1 MGSWIDVRKPGFK
14 SFPKDMRVNNHDF
27 PHELT
32 LAEQP
37 NNGVAASAHILLRR
51 VFRILRGCGLSL
63 SRLQSM
69 SEQALREIDGIPDT
83 HASRVTAR
91 QAFMCCDVVLKWRRD
106 CKYLDQSGLPMQ
118 LSINGASP
126 SFIDLVNTAAPEA
139 DPHQLLVAMEELG
152 VVRIAEDAKAE
163 LISESV
169 VACAGRD
176 GSTIASECVLE
187 HICGFLG
194 SVEYNVFDKPSRAKG
209 RFERACYASV
219 PLELVPVLE
228 QLVSARGQNFVDVID
243 EWLARRAIKRRL
255 SEDSVL
261 VGAGAYVFVRK
272 HSDENS

>member
-1 MGSWIDVRKPGFK
+1 MKFGIDDSQTGFK
-14 SFPKDMRVNNHDF
+14 SSLKDMCVNNPNVAHD
-27 PHELT
+27 LT
-32 LAEQP
+32 MPLQA
-37 NNGVAASAHILLRR
+37 NDGVAVSAHILLRR
-51 VFRILRGCGLSL
+51 LFRILRGCGLSL
-63 SRLQSM
+63 SQLQSI
-69 SEQALREIDGIPDT
+69 SDQALNEVQGIPDA

-106 CKYLDQSGLPMQ
+106 CKYLDKAGLPMQ

-126 SFIDLVNTAAPEA
+126 SFIDLVKAATPDA
-139 DPHQLLVAMEELG
+139 NPHQLLAAMEELG

-169 VACAGRD
+169 VACAGRE

-194 SVEYNVFDKPSRAKG
+194 SVEYNVFDKPSRERG

-219 PLELVPVLE
+219 PLQLVPVLE
-228 QLVSARGQNFVDVID
+228 QLVSARGQDFVDVID
-243 EWLARRAIKRRL
+243 EWLARRAIKRPL
-255 SEDSVL
+255 SDDLVL

-272 HSDENS
+272 HD

>member
-1 MGSWIDVRKPGFK
+1 M
-14 SFPKDMRVNNHDF
+14 NNLNF
-27 PHELT
+27 PHDLAM
-32 LAEQP
+32 AEQP
-37 NNGVAASAHILLRR
+37 NDGVTVSAHLLLRR

-63 SRLQSM
+63 SQLQSM
-69 SEQALREIDGIPDT
+69 SEHALREVQGMPDA

-106 CKYLDQSGLPMQ
+106 FKYLDQTGLPKQ
-118 LSINGASP
+118 LSMNGASP
-126 SFIDLVNTAAPEA
+126 SFIDLVKSAAPDA

-152 VVRIAEDAKAE
+152 VVRITEDARAE

-194 SVEYNVFDKPSRAKG
+194 SVEYNVFDKPSRARG

-219 PLELVPVLE
+219 PMELVPVLE
-228 QLVSARGQNFVDVID
+228 QLVSARGQDFVDVID
-243 EWLARRAIKRRL
+243 EWLARRAIKRPLRD
-255 SEDSVL
+255 DSVL

-272 HSDENS
+272 RD

>member
-1 MGSWIDVRKPGFK
+1 MNNPNFSHDVAMP
-14 SFPKDMRVNNHDF
+14 
-27 PHELT
+27 
-32 LAEQP
+32 EQP
-37 NNGVAASAHILLRR
+37 NDGVKVSAHILLRR

-63 SRLQSM
+63 AQLQSM
-69 SEQALREIDGIPDT
+69 SEQALREVQGMPDA
-83 HASRVTAR
+83 HSSRVTAR

-106 CKYLDQSGLPMQ
+106 CKYLDQTGLPMQ
-118 LSINGASP
+118 LSMNGAAP
-126 SFIDLVNTAAPEA
+126 SFIDLVKAAAPDA

-152 VVRIAEDAKAE
+152 VVRIAEDARAE

-194 SVEYNVFDKPSRAKG
+194 SVEYNVFDKPSRARG

-228 QLVSARGQNFVDVID
+228 QLVSARGQDFVDVID
-243 EWLARRAIKRRL
+243 EWLARRAIKRPL
-255 SEDSVL
+255 SDDSVL

-272 HSDENS
+272 PE

>member
-1 MGSWIDVRKPGFK
+1 MTNSNLP
-14 SFPKDMRVNNHDF
+14 HD
-27 PHELT
+27 LAM
-32 LAEQP
+32 AEQLHD
-37 NNGVAASAHILLRR
+37 GVEVSAHILLRR

-63 SRLQSM
+63 AQLKAM
-69 SEQALREIDGIPDT
+69 SEQALREVKGIPDA

-106 CKYLDQSGLPMQ
+106 YKYLDQEGLPIQ

-126 SFIDLVNTAAPEA
+126 SFADLVKAAAPDA
-139 DPHQLLVAMEELG
+139 DPHQLLAAMEELG
-152 VVRIAEDAKAE
+152 VVRIAENTKAE

-169 VACAGRD
+169 VACSGRE

-194 SVEYNVFDKPSRAKG
+194 SVEYNVFDKPSRARG

-219 PLELVPVLE
+219 PSQLVPVLE
-228 QLVSARGQNFVDVID
+228 QLVSARGQDFVDVID
-243 EWLARRAIKRRL
+243 EWLARRALKRPAGN
-255 SEDSVL
+255 DSVL

-272 HSDENS
+272 LD

>member
-1 MGSWIDVRKPGFK
+1 
-14 SFPKDMRVNNHDF
+14 MRVNN
-27 PHELT
+27 PNVPINLVM
-32 LAEQP
+32 AEKP
-37 NNGVAASAHILLRR
+37 NDGVTVSAHILLRR

-63 SRLQSM
+63 SQLQSM
-69 SEQALREIDGIPDT
+69 SEQALREVQGIPDA

-106 CKYLDQSGLPMQ
+106 CKYLDQTGLPMQ
-118 LSINGASP
+118 LSMNGASP
-126 SFIDLVNTAAPEA
+126 SFIDLVKAAAPDA
-139 DPHQLLVAMEELG
+139 DPSQLLAAMEELG
-152 VVRIAEDAKAE
+152 VVRIAEDARAE

-194 SVEYNVFDKPSRAKG
+194 SVEYNVFDKPSRARG

-228 QLVSARGQNFVDVID
+228 QLVSARGQDFVDVID
-243 EWLARRAIKRRL
+243 EWLARRAIKRPV
-255 SEDSVL
+255 SDDSVL

-272 HSDENS
+272 RD